1 MKKRHLKRSVK
12 RKLIK
17 AWAFSKKLSVAS
29 LISVAT
35 VQTFLPVH
43 AEINEKEVIKL
54 TAQLQHTD
62 LSNSSELNQV
72 AVETYNSVNNA
83 TETVED
89 TKVFVTT
96 PAVVTTPTINNATIT
111 VVTKEQSE
119 ELQSTEDNNTQTT
132 EEAVASPTPTTESET
147 VKTEDT
153 NAKAEEKADTKDT
166 SSELESNVKKETTQA
181 VESNT
186 DSTDIKASETSKTE
200 EVSKSEKT
208 DTIVSTENSTAKAE
222 ATSLPTAQFATPAS
236 EAQILPTSS
245 NSDAIDLDNV
255 ESKEVVKTGSMSLI
269 LSAESV
275 EIDSSSDFSP
285 EDYIM
290 ELKETGDMLP
300 VLTIDNPVNV
310 DKDGEYVV
318 TYKVTDIT
326 GESISKALNVT
337 VRTTEEMLK
346 QRKEDTAKNIQ
357 AFVDETT
364 GKHIDEDGYY
374 GDQCWDLWGYFNRVK
389 GLTDFDESC
398 SPYGYV
404 YGIPLKYKTSGAS
417 KYYKYI
423 SSGES
428 LKVGDWLFWNKGS
441 SYKDSHVALLLG
453 INEDGT
459 LKCLTQSYGQG
470 TRVLDLQP
478 DIMAAFRLKNSYE
491 WWNLN

>member
-62 LSNSSELNQV
+62 LSNSSELKQV
-72 AVETYNSVNNA
+72 AVDTYNSVNNA

-119 ELQSTEDNNTQTT
+119 ELQTT

-147 VKTEDT
+147 VKAEDT
-153 NAKAEEKADTKDT
+153 NAKEEEKVDAKDT
-166 SSELESNVKKETTQA
+166 SSETESDVKKETTQV

-186 DSTDIKASETSKTE
+186 DDKADEASKTE
-200 EVSKSEKT
+200 KVSKSEKT
-208 DTIVSTENSTAKAE
+208 DTIVSTENSTATAE

-275 EIDSSSDFSP
+275 EIDSSGDFSP

-290 ELKETGDMLP
+290 ELKGTGDMLP